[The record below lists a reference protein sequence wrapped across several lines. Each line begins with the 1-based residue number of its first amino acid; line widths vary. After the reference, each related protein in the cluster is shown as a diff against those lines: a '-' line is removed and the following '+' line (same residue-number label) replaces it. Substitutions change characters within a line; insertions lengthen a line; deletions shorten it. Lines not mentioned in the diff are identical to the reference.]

1 MRLPLIFL
9 CVAAAIVIGGC
20 GTPGAPRPPSLGIP
34 EPVSDL
40 QAVRK
45 GDDVRLTWTNPT
57 ETTDGELVRKQGRM
71 IVVRA
76 ATSGAGGET
85 VAELPLKPALK
96 DESGEKGAAT
106 DSLAA
111 VLSATPANN
120 FVFYTVDAIS
130 HRGVSAGPSNQVAV
144 PLVNTLPAP
153 ADLRA
158 ALVARGVSLS
168 WHAAAQPQG
177 PQRLNSQ
184 FRYRVMRRLEGT
196 TDAVKAGEVGLGGE
210 SAVFIDTGIDW
221 EKNYQYWITPITQWQ
236 LQGRKNEVEGRDSPI
251 VAVFTHDTFPPAVP
265 VGLQAVFSGLV
276 QQPGIDLTWTP
287 NSDEDLAGYNVYR
300 RSAQG
305 TLTKINKELVKTPA
319 FHDGSV
325 QPGGTY
331 RFSVSAVDLRGN
343 ESARSAEAQ
352 EGVPKE

>member
-1 MRLPLIFL
+1 MRLLHVFVWA
-9 CVAAAIVIGGC
+9 VAAVFAGC

-34 EPVSDL
+34 APVGDL

-57 ETTDGELVRKQGRM
+57 ETTDGELVRKPGRM

-76 ATSGAGGET
+76 ASPGAGGET

-96 DESGEKGAAT
+96 DEGGEKGTAT
-106 DSLAA
+106 DSLTGLLAA
-111 VLSATPANN
+111 SPTND
-120 FVFYTVDAIS
+120 FVFYTVDALG

-153 ADLRA
+153 ADVQA
-158 ALVARGVSLS
+158 TLVPRGVALS
-168 WHAAAQPQG
+168 WRNGTLPQG
-177 PQRLNSQ
+177 PQRLGSQ
-184 FRYRVMRRLEGT
+184 FRYRVMRRLEGA
-196 TDAVKAGEVGLGGE
+196 TDAVKAGEVTVAGE
-210 SAVFIDTGIDW
+210 SGAFVDTGIDW

-236 LQGRKNEVEGRDSPI
+236 LQGRKNEVEGQDSQT

-287 NSDEDLAGYNVYR
+287 NGDEDLAGYNVYR
-300 RSAQG
+300 RSAEG
-305 TLTKINKELVKTPA
+305 APTKINKEPVKTPA
-319 FHDGSV
+319 FHDATV
-325 QPGGTY
+325 QPGETY
-331 RFSVSAVDLRGN
+331 MFSVSAVDLRGN
-343 ESARSAEAQ
+343 ESARSAETQ
-352 EGVPKE
+352 ENVPKE